1 MEHTYI
7 IFGRI
12 PRLKWM
18 VERATPRWCVDMM
31 DPIAQ
36 VDRASVEIALEGYRV
51 NWLEP

>member
-1 MEHTYI
+1 MLS
-7 IFGRI
+7 
-12 PRLKWM
+12 LKSLGHQNI
-18 VERATPRWCVDMM
+18 PRWCVDKM